1 MLSRL
6 QVLFFITLSFLLAV
20 GILLII
26 LSCAVEGVW
35 WTMVVALFCAFLPLP
50 NKLAQKWTS
59 MQDATTAVAFQVSS
73 QRSDWLNA
81 RILEA
86 GYFLTALMIVISMA
100 LPLLFFH
107 AAYISQQSAILAF
120 FGALT
125 MDTAILLYGKYFHHD
140 QDEAFY
146 FM

>member
-1 MLSRL
+1 MISRL
-6 QVLFFITLSFLLAV
+6 QVLFFISLSFLLAV

-35 WTMVVALFCAFLPLP
+35 WTLIVAVFCAFLPLP
-50 NKLAQKWTS
+50 NKLAQKWVELLDRDGDFS
-59 MQDATTAVAFQVSS
+59 RMGATTN
-73 QRSDWLNA
+73 RDWIHA

-86 GYFLTALMIVISMA
+86 GYFLTALMLVLSMA
-100 LPLLFFH
+100 LPILFFH
-107 AAYISQQSAILAF
+107 AGWISQQSAILAF